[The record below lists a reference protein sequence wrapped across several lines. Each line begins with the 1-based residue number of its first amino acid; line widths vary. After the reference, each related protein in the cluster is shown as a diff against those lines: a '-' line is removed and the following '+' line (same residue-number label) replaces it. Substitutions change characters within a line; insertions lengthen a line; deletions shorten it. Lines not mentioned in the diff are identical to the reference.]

1 MKSQNNRDYMK
12 DNNYVCLTIGLMQAL
27 SPSTKELCGRVVASD
42 TSDMQFEYHQFNIT
56 WNIFVV
62 LKKRKSRAGMVR

>member
-1 MKSQNNRDYMK
+1 MK

-56 WNIFVV
+56 WNIFV
-62 LKKRKSRAGMVR
+62 